1 MTPTGDIVDV
11 GARLQKCSTG
21 LALEQLFA
29 GSEGTLGIIT
39 EITVKLRP
47 LPPYSFNMVCVFKTD
62 EEAFALPNKIL
73 KAGVDPT
80 SLEYMDNEAI
90 IMTEKYLDMHFP
102 HADEPKKM
110 DPSMNLKLTSASGN
124 CARNLPKRPGPLIR
138 CSRPRTLWFL
148 STKLAI

>member
-90 IMTEKYLDMHFP
+90 IMTESTLICTFLMQMK
-102 HADEPKKM
+102 
-110 DPSMNLKLTSASGN
+110 
-124 CARNLPKRPGPLIR
+124 GPAML
-138 CSRPRTLWFL
+138 L
-148 STKLAI
+148 